1 MSEVA
6 RSLPAE
12 EVSGVEIAVQNPQRY
27 RHLQPQRLRRWLG
40 RLVQDLAPETASLG
54 IRFVS
59 DEEMQQLN
67 RQYRSLDATTDV
79 LSFPGEELADGRHLG
94 DIVISVPTARRQA
107 AAAGIEADREI
118 RSLLLHGV
126 LHCLGHDH
134 ETDEGQMR
142 RLEDRLRERWLADV
156 D

>member
-12 EVSGVEIAVQNPQRY
+12 EVSGVKIAVQNPQRY

-142 RLEDRLRERWLADV
+142 RLEDRLQQYRQ
-156 D
+156 

>member
-107 AAAGIEADREI
+107 AAAGIEGDREI